1 MKRWIYSFLK
11 ARKTSTFDR
20 EFEFDFLEFELTAK
34 LRFKN
39 GSRYHIQGFS
49 DEGDKDIYG
58 KIWID
63 FVIDPIE
70 LPNKWSEIYF
80 DLIDVLRHEMEHLTQ
95 SGWNEKQGKWL
106 EDDSV
111 KRNLINQGL
120 LDAYLYLLL
129 PKEIDANLQGLALK
143 SRKKKEPLI
152 NTIKQY
158 LDSEEINEDEQGFVI
173 EVWRKHAIR
182 IGGIPKF

>member
-1 MKRWIYSFLK
+1 MKRWIYSFSK
-11 ARKTSTFDR
+11 ARKTSTCER
-20 EFEFDFLEFELTAK
+20 EYDFDFLDFELTAK
-34 LRFKN
+34 LKFKS
-39 GSRYHIQGFS
+39 GASYYIQGFS
-49 DEGDKDIYG
+49 DDGDRDVCG

-63 FVIDPIE
+63 FIVDPLD
-70 LPNKWSEIYF
+70 LPNKWSDIYF

-95 SGWNEKQGKWL
+95 SGWNEKPGKWL
-106 EDDSV
+106 EDDSF

-120 LDAYLYLLL
+120 LDSYLYLLL

-152 NTIKQY
+152 NTIQQY
-158 LDSEEINEDEQGFVI
+158 LDSEEISVEEKGFVI
-173 EVWRKHAIR
+173 EVWRKRAIQ

>member
-11 ARKTSTFDR
+11 ARKTSTLER
-20 EFEFDFLEFELTAK
+20 EFDFDFLEFELTAK
-34 LRFKN
+34 LRFKKEAK
-39 GSRYHIQGFS
+39 YHIQGFS
-49 DEGDKDIYG
+49 DEGDKDICG

-63 FVIDPIE
+63 FIVDPVE
-70 LPNKWSEIYF
+70 LPTKWSEIYF
-80 DLIDVLRHEMEHLTQ
+80 DLIDVIRHEMEHLTQ
-95 SGWNEKQGKWL
+95 NGWNEKLGKYL

-111 KRNLINQGL
+111 ERNLINQGM

-129 PKEIDANLQGLALK
+129 PKEIDANLQGLSLK

-152 NTIKQY
+152 NTIEQY
-158 LDSEEINEDEQGFVI
+158 LDSEEISEERKEFVI
-173 EVWRKHAIR
+173 EAWRKRAKQ